1 MVSEDRGGGRFLSSD
16 SEPDPPEKDEGV
28 GACNFLKNISVMS
41 ALYTD
46 KMTLCVFGGWPYSET
61 RVISVKLNDD

>member
-1 MVSEDRGGGRFLSSD
+1 MVSEDRGGGKRFLSSD
-16 SEPDPPEKDEGV
+16 SEPDPLEKDEGV

-46 KMTLCVFGGWPYSET
+46 KMPLCVFGGWPYSQT
-61 RVISVKLNDD
+61 RVLSVK